1 MGTAEDSP
9 EQTEDGRLP
18 GIGRDRRGDGSFHKL
33 GWKESEKLGIS

>member
-9 EQTEDGRLP
+9 EQAEDEKSV
-18 GIGRDRRGDGSFHKL
+18 IGRDRRGDKL